1 MHIRQHL
8 MGGASPALHS
18 HHIQEVRIYGT
29 CLHMEV
35 LTIHHSTLVCIIIA
49 KSGPFLDFRDGRKEL
64 LSRTQGHAKV
74 IARTR
79 HIEILGIWLMRAHPI
94 LHEGVGYQNHHKS
107 QGYRESESLDSRIE
121 LVA

>member
-1 MHIRQHL
+1 MS
-8 MGGASPALHS
+8 GASPALHT

-29 CLHMEV
+29 CLYMIV
-35 LTIHHSTLVCIIIA
+35 LVVDHSTFICIIIA
-49 KSGPFLDFRDGRKEL
+49 KSGPFLDFWDGRKEL

-94 LHEGVGYQNHHKS
+94 LHEGIGYQNHHKS
-107 QGYRESESLDSRIE
+107 QGYRESESLDSGIE